1 MDPSSASSSWR
12 SRLTRRVTT
21 RLGAFGVTALIG
33 VGAVAPALQQC
44 DPPATD
50 TPHHDGADHHHHG
63 ADHHHHGPTTTT
75 TTTAPTTTT
84 TAPTPPSSQVE
95 QVVMI
100 TNQRRAENGR
110 ALLTM
115 NVALNNAAQG
125 HSNYQA
131 SINTMTHTGAGGT
144 NAGQRIAAAGYSWS
158 AWGENVAYGYPDA
171 ASVMNAWMNS
181 SGHRANILNGNFT
194 EIGVGLAY
202 TSDGRPYWTMVLARP
217 R

>member
-12 SRLTRRVTT
+12 SRLSRRVTT

-44 DPPATD
+44 DPP
-50 TPHHDGADHHHHG
+50 P
-63 ADHHHHGPTTTT
+63 PLPSTTTT
-75 TTTAPTTTT
+75 TTPTTTT

-158 AWGENVAYGYPDA
+158 AWSENVAYGYPDA

-202 TSDGRPYWTMVLARP
+202 ASDGRPYWTMVLARP

>member
-1 MDPSSASSSWR
+1 MDPPSASSSWR
-12 SRLTRRVTT
+12 SRLSRRVTT

-44 DPPATD
+44 DPP
-50 TPHHDGADHHHHG
+50 P
-63 ADHHHHGPTTTT
+63 PPPSTTTT
-75 TTTAPTTTT
+75 TPTTTT

-110 ALLTM
+110 ALLSM

-202 TSDGRPYWTMVLARP
+202 ASDGRPYWTMVLARP